1 MNDYMPHHVFDLL
14 LKAMNET
21 NRSVKDSTVVVL
33 GLSYKE
39 SIGDTRNS
47 PALGLI
53 RDIKEMGGV
62 VRTVDPYVDEET
74 AKREFGVDEH
84 TRKMGSVA
92 AGADAV
98 VVVTAHKEFKSL
110 NLVKLRKR
118 MRTPIIIDG
127 RRAVDKKKAIRLGF
141 TYKNIGSV

>member
-1 MNDYMPHHVFDLL
+1 MFELL

-21 NRSVKDSTVVVL
+21 NQSVKGSVIVVL

-39 SIGDTRNS
+39 GVGDTRNS

-53 RDIKEMGGV
+53 RDIKEMGGI
-62 VRTVDPYVDEET
+62 VRTVDPYVDETT

-84 TRKMGSVA
+84 IRKIDRVA
-92 AGADAV
+92 AGADAIV
-98 VVVTAHKEFKSL
+98 IVTAHKEFKSL
-110 NLVKLRKR
+110 DLAKLRKR

-127 RRAVDKKKAIRLGF
+127 RRAVDKKEAIRHGF
-141 TYKNIGSV
+141 AYQSIGSA